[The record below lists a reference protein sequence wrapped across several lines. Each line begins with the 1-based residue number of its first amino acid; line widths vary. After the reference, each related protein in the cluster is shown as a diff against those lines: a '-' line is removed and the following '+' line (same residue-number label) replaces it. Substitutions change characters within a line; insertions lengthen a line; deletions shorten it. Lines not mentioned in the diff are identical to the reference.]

1 MRSYFVL
8 IAFLFFNFPKHT
20 RQRRAIRGRSAQSR
34 GRRDPEDGV
43 FQRDV
48 AVQGRAI
55 PRVGGQGTGAIQK
68 KAGAW
73 GMASGRE
80 MVAAL
85 GLEEKKTRI
94 EHKVTSNN

>member
-20 RQRRAIRGRSAQSR
+20 RQRRAIRGRSGQSR
-34 GRRDPEDGV
+34 GRHDPENGV

-55 PRVGGQGTGAIQK
+55 PRGGDQGTGAIQK

-73 GMASGRE
+73 GMLSGRE
-80 MVAAL
+80 IVAAL